1 MILVHTTLKNI
12 YISQA
17 KYVLPFRILC
27 REVTEDLATT
37 TDQYINVIN
46 LDKVRIKV
54 EFTEVEELKVKSNNG
69 KDKMMNVLI

>member
-17 KYVLPFRILC
+17 KYVLTFRILYI
-27 REVTEDLATT
+27 EVTEDLATT

-54 EFTEVEELKVKSNNG
+54 KFTEVEKLKVESNNG
-69 KDKMMNVLI
+69 KDKMMNVLV

>member
-17 KYVLPFRILC
+17 KYVLTFRILY

-46 LDKVRIKV
+46 LYKVRIKV
-54 EFTEVEELKVKSNNG
+54 EFTEVEKLKVESNNG
-69 KDKMMNVLI
+69 KDKMMNVLV